1 MVSAAGTWNCSP
13 SGWNLTAFTPS
24 PVGTVSVIVAG
35 WLRAP
40 RGMTS
45 LWGPALM
52 MPPPTP
58 TVCVVEAYGRS
69 EHLSSP
75 VAPSSDPMR
84 SAEGGAARG
93 PVGVLSPQAEASASP
108 HKRIMPT
115 KRRLAFIGLPSP
127 LGRGSSEGER
137 GSAYKM
143 HTSSPRLREGG
154 HSRPAAILCV
164 LVFASILRKKRV
176 REERDLKGG
185 LGPHARAGH
194 SHAAPRTPLESPW
207 AARTRRGATGSELA
221 PTANTWRGSSAD
233 VASPACRS
241 STAGPGGPPGGSPG
255 AGFGPLC
262 RP

>member
-24 PVGTVSVIVAG
+24 PVGTVIVIVCG
-35 WLRAP
+35 WVRAP

-108 HKRIMPT
+108 HKRTMPT

-127 LGRGSSEGER
+127 LGRWEFGGNARIDGWAAEYVG
-137 GSAYKM
+137 YKM
-143 HTSSPRLREGG
+143 HTSSPSLREDG
-154 HSRPAAILCV
+154 HSETRFTFWGFWCL
-164 LVFASILRKKRV
+164 LRFS
-176 REERDLKGG
+176 EKGG
-185 LGPHARAGH
+185 I
-194 SHAAPRTPLESPW
+194 
-207 AARTRRGATGSELA
+207 
-221 PTANTWRGSSAD
+221 
-233 VASPACRS
+233 
-241 STAGPGGPPGGSPG
+241 
-255 AGFGPLC
+255 
-262 RP
+262 